1 MLGFE
6 LLSNGSLHVVAFFT
20 TLLSANRPTPLIRFG
35 IQTWIL
41 FHMIAVD
48 NGWGGEDMP
57 HRCSSLCQ
65 HALICFYF
73 YFREVIHTLFHQR
86 IGFASMITH
95 HPLLPF
101 RDY

>member
-35 IQTWIL
+35 IQSWIL

-48 NGWGGEDMP
+48 NGWGGEDISTSLLFTLPTCP
-57 HRCSSLCQ
+57 H
-65 HALICFYF
+65 
-73 YFREVIHTLFHQR
+73 LFL
-86 IGFASMITH
+86 F
-95 HPLLPF
+95 LFL
-101 RDY
+101 RDFL